1 MSVVPVPFRFKSIE
15 TPIKC
20 SRNLVKV
27 YPQQG
32 SISYTHSGTNKI
44 IFRLPNTKST
54 LIDMKRSMLSFDL
67 QLGTVSGFQ
76 PVLGSNTGA
85 LDFTSAS
92 VLDIVD
98 SQIVVPQ
105 AWYDAVETGDAVVYA
120 QGASGAQANLTDG
133 TTYYVIKSGTI
144 NKIALALSYLHALD
158 KIKINLTA
166 TATGGTAHTLTTTNP
181 NHASPHLNNAMSWCD
196 RIVIRVGNQVVSDVQ
211 SDNLIKAIIDE
222 MTVQP
227 EAKDGLRSILTGEG
241 STEAKR
247 VAIYSSRISSS
258 GDKKRFAVPI
268 DMLIDESL
276 MPVGYVNYAFEI
288 TFHLANPLD
297 CVKIDS
303 TALDTATT
311 TDYTI
316 DNIQWLVEEVMPL
329 DSAYIS
335 TLSTQL
341 AAGIDIPF
349 CTYEHSVHSITSG
362 SGTRSIEIPTRNRST
377 KSIIWVAR
385 NTSDLQKLNKDTLK
399 IYNYNNMSELH
410 YRLNSQLY
418 PQQPIDCT
426 NGATEN
432 FLELA
437 KNFDLVST
445 YGGVMKRNTTNN
457 INSTNYTETKF
468 INSFGFNSHPNTTF
482 ISGKNLTSASSSLVI
497 KMGCNPSATQQLDV
511 FIEYDAILT
520 LTTTK
525 VDLKR

>member
-1 MSVVPVPFRFKSIE
+1 MSVVPAPFRFKSIE

-20 SRNLVKV
+20 QRNLVKV

-54 LIDMKRSMLSFDL
+54 LIDMKRSLLSFDL
-67 QLGTVSGFQ
+67 QLGTISSFQ
-76 PVLGSNTGA
+76 NSASSTGS
-85 LDFTSAS
+85 LDFTSAL
-92 VLDIVD
+92 VFDVHD
-98 SQIVVPQ
+98 NEIVVPET
-105 AWYDAVETGDAVVYA
+105 WYDAVETGDAAAYA
-120 QGASGAQANLTDG
+120 EGASGAQANLATG
-133 TTYYVIKSGTI
+133 TTYYVVKSSTPNKISLATSRANALAGTI
-144 NKIALALSYLHALD
+144 IAF
-158 KIKINLTA
+158 TA
-166 TATGGTAHTLTTTNP
+166 VATGGTAHTLTATHPDYAQP
-181 NHASPHLNNAMSWCD
+181 NLNNALAWCD
-196 RIVIRVGNQVVSDVQ
+196 RIVIRVGNQVISDVQ
-211 SDNLIKAIIDE
+211 SQNLIQAIIEE
-222 MTVQP
+222 MTIQP
-227 EAKDGLRSILTGEG
+227 ESQDGLRSILTGEG

-247 VAIYSSRISSS
+247 VAIYSGSAAST
-258 GDKKRFAVPI
+258 GTKKRFSVPVP
-268 DMLIDESL
+268 MLIDESL
-276 MPVGYVNYAFEI
+276 LPVGYVNYAFEI

-303 TALDTATT
+303 TAAAAATSA
-311 TDYTI
+311 DYTI

-329 DSAYIS
+329 DSGYIS
-335 TLSTQL
+335 ALSTQL

-349 CTYEHSVHSITSG
+349 TTYEHSVHSVASG

-385 NTSDLQKLNKDTLK
+385 TTGDLQKLNVDKLK
-399 IYNYNNMSELH
+399 TYNYNTMSEIH

-432 FLELA
+432 FLELCKA
-437 KNFDLVST
+437 FGLVST
-445 YGGVMKRNTTNN
+445 YGGVIKHNPMNN
-457 INSTNYTETKF
+457 INSTNYTNGKF
-468 INSFGFNSHPNTTF
+468 INTFGFNSHPNSNF

-497 KMGCNPSATQQLDV
+497 KMSCNPAATQQLDV

-520 LTTTK
+520 MSTTK